1 MILSKE
7 PDGDLYGLLA
17 LAVTTLTHCAL
28 TTRGRSRN
36 TFHDRSESRCP
47 PLLLF
52 IIKVEF
58 LLLGKM
64 GFYICFW
71 CSIASQYKEI
81 WGNLFLYFHGT
92 KGTDGRGWSKKW

>member
-47 PLLLF
+47 PPPPLHHKSRISSSWQNGVL
-52 IIKVEF
+52 
-58 LLLGKM
+58 
-64 GFYICFW
+64 Y
-71 CSIASQYKEI
+71 
-81 WGNLFLYFHGT
+81 LFLVQYCQPV
-92 KGTDGRGWSKKW
+92 